1 MQFYNC
7 DLHIHSCLSPCADIT
22 MTPKFISE
30 KLVELGID
38 MISIT
43 DHNTTG
49 NVRVFSE
56 VFYKKGIKV
65 IPGIEVHTKEDVH
78 ILGYFPSV
86 DSSEKYSRWLYEK
99 IPDVKIEPEKFGYQL
114 FVDKDDNFIA
124 AENKWL
130 GQSTELTIDEAIESI
145 HGFGGFFSYS
155 HVNRKMGIIYQL
167 GFINEGDSEDR
178 IVAEVNFKRD
188 LEILNAYRNVK
199 KIRSSDAHSL
209 DMLFLPMKLEME
221 KRSFED
227 LKGCLFRDIGK
238 VELVWD

>member
-30 KLVELGID
+30 RLVELGID
-38 MISIT
+38 LISIT

-56 VFYKKGIKV
+56 VFSKKGIKV

-78 ILGYFPSV
+78 ILGYFPSL
-86 DSSEKYSRWLYEK
+86 DSSEEYSKWLYKK
-99 IPDVKIEPEKFGYQL
+99 IPDVEIEPEKFGYQL

-124 AENKWL
+124 TEEKWL
-130 GQSTELTIDEAIESI
+130 GQSTELNINEAIESI
-145 HGFGGFFSYS
+145 HDFGGFFVYS

-167 GFINEGDSEDR
+167 GFINEVDDENR
-178 IVAEVNFKRD
+178 IVAEVSFKRD
-188 LEILNAYRNVK
+188 LEILSPYRNLK

-209 DMLFLPMKLEME
+209 DMLFLPMKLQME
-221 KRSFED
+221 KRSFDD

-238 VELVWD
+238 VELIWD